1 MARLPRDFYAGDTV
15 KIAQQLLGKFLVR
28 VWQGEP
34 LVTRITETEAYV
46 GRCDQAC
53 HAYQYRKTP
62 RTSPL
67 FGPPGYS
74 YLYLIYGCYHCLNF
88 VTEPEGEP
96 SGVLIRAVQPISGLD
111 TIAQLRFQK
120 VLGDLSPYQL
130 KNFMNGPGKLCKGL
144 ALDRSCNQLD
154 LCGDALFVCETC
166 EDLGLPSPTLLQER
180 ICAGPRIGI
189 DYAEEAREF
198 PWRFWLEQ
206 EVS

>member
-1 MARLPRDFYAGDTV
+1 MARLPHDFYAGNTV
-15 KIAQQLLGKFLVR
+15 EIAQQLLGKFLVR
-28 VWQGEP
+28 VWQGES

-46 GRCDQAC
+46 GRCDKAC

-62 RTSPL
+62 RTATL
-67 FGPPGYS
+67 FGPPGRS

-96 SGVLIRAVQPISGLD
+96 AGVLIRAVQPISGLD
-111 TIAQLRFQK
+111 TMAHLRFGTTPGN
-120 VLGDLSPYQL
+120 LNAYQR
-130 KNFMNGPGKLCKGL
+130 KNFMNGPGKVCKGL
-144 ALDRSCNQLD
+144 SLDRSCNQMD
-154 LCGDALFVCETC
+154 LCGDTLFVCETC
-166 EDLGLPSPTLLQER
+166 EELGLPSLPPFHEQ

-206 EVS
+206 EAP